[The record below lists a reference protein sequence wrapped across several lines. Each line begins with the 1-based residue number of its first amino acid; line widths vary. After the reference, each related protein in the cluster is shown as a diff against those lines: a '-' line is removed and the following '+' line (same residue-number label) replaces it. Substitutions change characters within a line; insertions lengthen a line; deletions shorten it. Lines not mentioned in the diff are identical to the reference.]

1 MNDTTIHL
9 ALVDDWELSGSGSG
23 DPEDLQFR
31 PMRKL
36 AKIYNSY
43 GIRASFNAEVMQ
55 QLAFRD
61 FETQHPHLKSLADE
75 WDETIRETFRQGHDI
90 QLHTHPQWTSSEY
103 QEGKWVLKG
112 DWSIVNYSLD
122 EARQMLVR
130 GKEYLEN
137 LLRPLDSNYRCIS
150 YRAGSWCIAPS
161 LFMLNLL
168 ADLGIVFDI
177 SVIGKLKY
185 DTRRVKLD
193 YSNCE
198 EDFVPFYPVMTDAR
212 RVSDKVERIICV
224 PTNHF
229 YGSRRLTLKHHV
241 AKAAARLNRV
251 QSVGPAATSV
261 QTSGSYGSDWADT
274 KHESSLRRIYEKGVV
289 PYIKGK
295 HLISDLAQLDYA
307 LMREML
313 SSIRRRARATGLANI
328 PVVLGIHTKDIRV
341 FDDIE
346 RFVSDISAA
355 PDIKCVTLTEVA
367 QGLQKGTFPIK
378 TKS

>member
-1 MNDTTIHL
+1 MSDTTIHL
-9 ALVDDWELSGSGSG
+9 ALVDDWELSGSGAG
-23 DPEDLQFR
+23 DPHDLQFR
-31 PMRKL
+31 PMRQL
-36 AKIYNSY
+36 AKIYNKY

-55 QLAFRD
+55 QLTFRD
-61 FETQHPHLKSLADE
+61 FQSRHPHLKSLADE
-75 WDETIRETFRQGHDI
+75 WDASIQETFRHGHDI
-90 QLHTHPQWTSSEY
+90 QLHTHPQWSNAEY

-112 DWSIVNYSLD
+112 DWSIVNYSSN

-137 LLRPLDSNYRCIS
+137 LLRPLNSDYRCIS
-150 YRAGSWCIAPS
+150 YRAGSWCVAPS
-161 LFMLNLL
+161 SFMLSLL
-168 ADLGIVFDI
+168 ADLGILFDI
-177 SVIGKLKY
+177 SIVGKLKY
-185 DTRRVKLD
+185 DTRRIKLD

-198 EDFVPFYPVMTDAR
+198 EDFAPFYPTMTDAR
-212 RVSDKVERIICV
+212 RVSNKVERIVCI

-229 YGSRRLTLKHHV
+229 YGSRRLTFKHHV
-241 AKAAARLNRV
+241 SKVAARLSRSGTTPN
-251 QSVGPAATSV
+251 GG
-261 QTSGSYGSDWADT
+261 TSGGYGSDWADA
-274 KHESSLRRIYEKGVV
+274 SSVRRIYEKGVV

-295 HLISDLAQLDYA
+295 HLISDLAQLDYS

-346 RFVSDISAA
+346 RFVSDISTA

-367 QGLQKGTFPIK
+367 RELQNGTFAIK

>member
-23 DPEDLQFR
+23 DPQELQFR

-36 AKIYNSY
+36 SNIYNHY
-43 GIRASFNAEVMQ
+43 GIRATFNAEVMQ
-55 QLAFRD
+55 QLTFRD
-61 FETQHPHLKSLADE
+61 FQSQHPRLKTLADE
-75 WDETIRETFRQGHDI
+75 WDATIQETFRQGHDI
-90 QLHTHPQWTSSEY
+90 QLHTHPQWSTSEY
-103 QEGKWVLKG
+103 HEGKWVLKG
-112 DWSIVNYSLD
+112 DWSIVNYSLND
-122 EARQMLVR
+122 ARQMLIR
-130 GKEYLEN
+130 GKEYLEK
-137 LLRPLDSNYRCIS
+137 LLRPLNSNYRCIS
-150 YRAGSWCIAPS
+150 YRAGSWCVAPS
-161 LFMLNLL
+161 PFMLNLL
-168 ADLGIVFDI
+168 ADLGIAFDI
-177 SVIGKLKY
+177 SIIGKLKY
-185 DTRRVKLD
+185 DTRRLKLD

-212 RVSDKVERIICV
+212 QVSNKVERIVCI

-229 YGSRRLTLKHHV
+229 YGSRRLTLKHHASKV
-241 AKAAARLNRV
+241 AAKVKRGRPTN
-251 QSVGPAATSV
+251 G

-274 KHESSLRRIYEKGVV
+274 KHDSLVRRVYEKGVV

-295 HLISDLAQLDYA
+295 HLISDLAQLDYP

-346 RFVSDISAA
+346 RFVSDISTAS
-355 PDIKCVTLTEVA
+355 DIKCVTLTEVA
-367 QGLQKGTFPIK
+367 RELQKGTFAIK

>member
-23 DPEDLQFR
+23 DPQELQFR

-36 AKIYNSY
+36 SNIYNHY
-43 GIRASFNAEVMQ
+43 GIRATFNAEVMQ
-55 QLAFRD
+55 QLTFRD
-61 FETQHPHLKSLADE
+61 FQSQHPRLKTLADE
-75 WDETIRETFRQGHDI
+75 WDATIQETFRQGHDI
-90 QLHTHPQWTSSEY
+90 QLHTHPQWSTSEY

-112 DWSIVNYSLD
+112 DWSIVNYSLND
-122 EARQMLVR
+122 ARQMLIR
-130 GKEYLEN
+130 GKEYLEK
-137 LLRPLDSNYRCIS
+137 LLRPLNSNYRCIS
-150 YRAGSWCIAPS
+150 YRAGSWCVAPS
-161 LFMLNLL
+161 PFMLNLL
-168 ADLGIVFDI
+168 ADLGIAFDI
-177 SVIGKLKY
+177 SIIGKLKY
-185 DTRRVKLD
+185 DTRRLKLD

-212 RVSDKVERIICV
+212 QVSNKVERIVCI

-229 YGSRRLTLKHHV
+229 YGSRRLTLKHHASKV
-241 AKAAARLNRV
+241 AAKVKRGRPTN
-251 QSVGPAATSV
+251 G

-274 KHESSLRRIYEKGVV
+274 KHDSLVRRVYEKGVV

-295 HLISDLAQLDYA
+295 HLISDLAQLDYP

-346 RFVSDISAA
+346 RFVSDISTAS
-355 PDIKCVTLTEVA
+355 DIKCVTLTEVA
-367 QGLQKGTFPIK
+367 RELQKGTFAIK

>member
-1 MNDTTIHL
+1 MTDTVIHL

-23 DPEDLQFR
+23 DPHELQFR

-36 AKIYNSY
+36 SKIYNQY

-61 FETQHPHLKSLADE
+61 FQSQHPQLKKLADE

-90 QLHTHPQWTSSEY
+90 QLHTHPQWSRSEF
-103 QEGKWVLKG
+103 QDGRWVLKG

-122 EARQMLVR
+122 EARQMLSR
-130 GKEYLEN
+130 GKEYLES

-161 LFMLNLL
+161 SFMLNLL

-177 SVIGKLKY
+177 SIVGKLKY
-185 DTRRVKLD
+185 DTRRIKLD

-212 RVSDKVERIICV
+212 RVSDKVERLICV

-241 AKAAARLNRV
+241 AKVAAQLNRGEARA
-251 QSVGPAATSV
+251 QTASNG
-261 QTSGSYGSDWADT
+261 QTSGSYGSDWVDT
-274 KHESSLRRIYEKGVV
+274 KHGSSLRRIYEKGLV
-289 PYIKGK
+289 PYLRGK
-295 HLISDLAQLDYA
+295 HLISDLAQLDYP
-307 LMREML
+307 LMGEML
-313 SSIRRRARATGLANI
+313 TSIRRRARATGLANI

-346 RFVSDISAA
+346 RFVSDISTAR
-355 PDIKCVTLTEVA
+355 DIRCVTLTEIA
-367 QGLQKGTFPIK
+367 RELQKGTFAIK
-378 TKS
+378 TRS

>member
-23 DPEDLQFR
+23 DPQELQFR

-36 AKIYNSY
+36 SNIYNHY
-43 GIRASFNAEVMQ
+43 GIRATFNAEVMQ
-55 QLAFRD
+55 QLTFRD
-61 FETQHPHLKSLADE
+61 FQSQHPRLKTLADE
-75 WDETIRETFRQGHDI
+75 WDATIQETFRQGHDI
-90 QLHTHPQWTSSEY
+90 QLHTHPQWSTSEY
-103 QEGKWVLKG
+103 HEGKWVLKG
-112 DWSIVNYSLD
+112 DWSIVNYSLND
-122 EARQMLVR
+122 ARQMLIR
-130 GKEYLEN
+130 GKEYLEK
-137 LLRPLDSNYRCIS
+137 LLRPLNSNYRCIS
-150 YRAGSWCIAPS
+150 YRAGSWCVAPS
-161 LFMLNLL
+161 PFMLNLL
-168 ADLGIVFDI
+168 ADLGIAFDI
-177 SVIGKLKY
+177 SIIGKLKY
-185 DTRRVKLD
+185 DTRRLKLD

-212 RVSDKVERIICV
+212 QVSNKVERIVCI

-229 YGSRRLTLKHHV
+229 YGSRRLTLKHHASKV
-241 AKAAARLNRV
+241 AGKVKRGRPTN
-251 QSVGPAATSV
+251 G
-261 QTSGSYGSDWADT
+261 QTYGSYGSDWADT
-274 KHESSLRRIYEKGVV
+274 KHDSLVRRVYEKGVV

-295 HLISDLAQLDYA
+295 HLISDLAQLDYP

-346 RFVSDISAA
+346 RFVSDIASA
-355 PDIKCVTLTEVA
+355 PDIRCVTLTEIA
-367 QGLQKGTFPIK
+367 RELQKGTFAIK

>member
-1 MNDTTIHL
+1 MNETIIHL

-36 AKIYNSY
+36 SKIYNSY

-61 FETQHPHLKSLADE
+61 FQTQYPHLKSLADE
-75 WDETIRETFRQGHDI
+75 WDDAIRETFSQGHDI
-90 QLHTHPQWTSSEY
+90 QLHTHPQWSSSEFK
-103 QEGKWVLKG
+103 EGKWILKG
-112 DWSIVNYSLD
+112 DWSIVNYSLN
-122 EARQMLVR
+122 EARHILTR

-161 LFMLNLL
+161 PFMLNVL

-177 SVIGKLKY
+177 SIIGKLKY

-193 YSNCE
+193 YTNCE
-198 EDFVPFYPVMTDAR
+198 EDFVPFYPVMSDAR
-212 RVSDKVERIICV
+212 RVSDKVERIVCV

-251 QSVGPAATSV
+251 QSDGPAATSV
-261 QTSGSYGSDWADT
+261 QTAGGYGSDWADA
-274 KHESSLRRIYEKGVV
+274 KHDSSLRRIYEKGVV

-295 HLISDLAQLDYA
+295 HLISDLAQLDYP

-328 PVVLGIHTKDIRV
+328 PVVLGIHTKDIRD

-346 RFVSDISAA
+346 RFVSDIATA

>member
-1 MNDTTIHL
+1 MCDTTIHL

-23 DPEDLQFR
+23 DPHELQFR

-36 AKIYNSY
+36 SKIYNSY

-61 FETQHPHLKSLADE
+61 LQDQHPQLKALADE
-75 WDETIRETFRQGHDI
+75 WDEAIRETFREGHDI
-90 QLHTHPQWTSSEY
+90 QLHTHPQWSSSEY
-103 QEGKWVLKG
+103 REGKWVLKG
-112 DWSIVNYSLD
+112 DWSIINYSLD
-122 EARQMLVR
+122 EARQMLTR

-150 YRAGSWCIAPS
+150 YRAGSWSIAPS
-161 LFMLNLL
+161 PFMLNLL

-177 SVIGKLKY
+177 SIIGKLKY
-185 DTRRVKLD
+185 DTRRIKLD

-241 AKAAARLNRV
+241 AKAAAKLNRG
-251 QSVGPAATSV
+251 QSAGPAATSV
-261 QTSGSYGSDWADT
+261 QASGSYGSDWVDAG
-274 KHESSLRRIYEKGVV
+274 HSSLRRIYEKGVV

-307 LMREML
+307 LMQEML
-313 SSIRRRARATGLANI
+313 ASIRRRARATGLANI

-341 FDDIE
+341 FDDME
-346 RFVSDISAA
+346 RFVSDISTA
-355 PDIKCVTLTEVA
+355 PDLKCVTLTEVA
-367 QGLQKGTFPIK
+367 QGLQNGTFPVK
-378 TKS
+378 TSS

>member
-1 MNDTTIHL
+1 
-9 ALVDDWELSGSGSG
+9 
-23 DPEDLQFR
+23 
-31 PMRKL
+31 
-36 AKIYNSY
+36 
-43 GIRASFNAEVMQ
+43 
-55 QLAFRD
+55 
-61 FETQHPHLKSLADE
+61 
-75 WDETIRETFRQGHDI
+75 
-90 QLHTHPQWTSSEY
+90 
-103 QEGKWVLKG
+103 
-112 DWSIVNYSLD
+112 
-122 EARQMLVR
+122 
-130 GKEYLEN
+130 
-137 LLRPLDSNYRCIS
+137 
-150 YRAGSWCIAPS
+150 
-161 LFMLNLL
+161 MLNLL